1 MLMWRNWHTRTPKER
16 VLRDRGSTPLMSTK
30 KRASFMNNDNGD
42 SISLREYFD
51 AKILSQE
58 KAIALAYQSM
68 EKRLEGMNEFRD
80 TLRDQASRFVTRV
93 ELDAQIEKIEANLR
107 PLELSKANLEGKASQ
122 TAFYI
127 AIFFSVAGLILGII
141 NLIDMLT

>member
-1 MLMWRNWHTRTPKER
+1 
-16 VLRDRGSTPLMSTK
+16 
-30 KRASFMNNDNGD
+30 MNNDNGD